1 MDDVF
6 SGPKIKS
13 MEREVAATDTERLT
27 KRIRVISMEG
37 REVMGPGYSSPT
49 RMPDQRWLRRV
60 TTPHGSHPN
69 NRAIN
74 RERSGP
80 EDCDMAREGETA
92 NDEPHREIIN
102 LAQPGEANPA

>member
-37 REVMGPGYSSPT
+37 
-49 RMPDQRWLRRV
+49 
-60 TTPHGSHPN
+60 
-69 NRAIN
+69 
-74 RERSGP
+74 
-80 EDCDMAREGETA
+80 
-92 NDEPHREIIN
+92 
-102 LAQPGEANPA
+102 